1 MLCHLCTD
9 FEFPLKLWPL
19 NWVKRTID
27 QGSEVASLQT
37 KSLIGRPLTK
47 QEDNEPLGDNFY
59 FSENPIFAGLGQ
71 ISVPMKLTA
80 R

>member
-37 KSLIGRPLTK
+37 KSLKGGRK
-47 QEDNEPLGDNFY
+47 QEDNESLGEDKSFL
-59 FSENPIFAGLGQ
+59 FLSIFPCFGHT
-71 ISVPMKLTA
+71 SVPVKLTA